1 MKKFIFVIALL
12 SLIAAGCGNTN
23 QALVNQPTANINQ
36 VPVNQPTVTQMNV
49 SFLVSPDVYTKYCDG
64 ANMDSEGYRKS
75 IAKQVTKILPGTNF
89 TQNELVNKIIVL
101 ASEESN
107 LTSVTSMDQNF
118 IKIVDDTAY
127 IKPIEGWA
135 GVSIFLCAWKPL
147 VETNILYLTNIKN
160 VVWMNDLGKWNELN
174 K

>member
-1 MKKFIFVIALL
+1 MKKFLFVIVLL
-12 SLIAAGCGNTN
+12 VLTTAGCNLVPAKQIQPQTN
-23 QALVNQPTANINQ
+23 QTPAETTVN
-36 VPVNQPTVTQMNV
+36 
-49 SFLVSPDVYTKYCDG
+49 FLVSPDVYTKYCDG

-75 IAKQVTKILPGTNF
+75 IVKQVTKILPGTNF
-89 TQNELVNKIIVL
+89 SQNELINKIIVL

-118 IKIVDDTAY
+118 IKIVNDTAY

-160 VVWMNDLGKWNELN
+160 VAWMNDLGKWNELN